1 MAKVQAWFGE
11 LPNRLFGLAP
21 LVTRDQVEML
31 KIDNV
36 VGEDAKGLSDLGV
49 SPTTLETILPT
60 YLYRYR
66 PYGQYARMKPS
77 ADVES

>member
-1 MAKVQAWFGE
+1 
-11 LPNRLFGLAP
+11 
-21 LVTRDQVEML
+21 ML

-36 VGEDAKGLSDLGV
+36 VADDAKGLSDLGV
-49 SPTTLETILPT
+49 SPTTMDTILPT

-77 ADVES
+77 ADAES